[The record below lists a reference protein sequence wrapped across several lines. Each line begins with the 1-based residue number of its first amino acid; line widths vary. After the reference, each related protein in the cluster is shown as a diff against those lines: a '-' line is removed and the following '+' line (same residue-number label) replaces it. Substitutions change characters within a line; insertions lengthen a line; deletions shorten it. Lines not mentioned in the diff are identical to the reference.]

1 MKDSSNQRYTL
12 AGVCL
17 FNLGGFMKKAAMIM
31 FLFMPALA
39 FAHGS
44 TIQMA
49 SDSTKAALTKFETEE
64 TGPASSFSGV
74 KTWLNGSDAKVRVYY
89 NNNADSIY
97 YTCMMHHEAD
107 GSESLMCHKD

>member
-1 MKDSSNQRYTL
+1 
-12 AGVCL
+12 
-17 FNLGGFMKKAAMIM
+17 MKKAAMIM